1 MHPHETFRAK
11 RRKRALAHQCP
22 TCRRHW
28 ALQLVEHPSG
38 KVLLCR
44 YCSAVRQLF
53 PAADLRDV
61 SHG

>member
-1 MHPHETFRAK
+1 MHLHETSKAK

-28 ALQLVEHPSG
+28 ALTLVEHPSG

-44 YCSAVRQLF
+44 YCSTVRQTF
-53 PAADLRDV
+53 PAASLRSV